1 MEHTQS
7 FRFFNRG
14 PSASVRLIFF
24 SLLSVLLMFVDA
36 RYKYLEFAR
45 VVLSI
50 PIHTLQRVA
59 TWPNEVWHGTR
70 AYIVTQAELVRSNA
84 QMTQQHLLDGAQLQ
98 QLQVLQLENA
108 HLRSLLQVQ
117 QKANYPMQLAEIV
130 YVERDIFK
138 RKMLVDKGMSANV
151 LAGQIVMDDSGIVG
165 QVTRTYPALSEVT
178 LITDKDHAV
187 PVQILRNGLRA
198 VVFGSGTGDLALR
211 YMPISSDIQ
220 QGDVL
225 VTSGIDGTYPPG
237 LPVASVSS
245 IERDPAY
252 PFARIQCTPLAG
264 VSKHRQLLILSGLPP
279 ASGRPLTGE
288 ETPTIAKPKK
298 DRRRNP

>member
-24 SLLSVLLMFVDA
+24 ALLSVLLMFVDA

-45 VVLSI
+45 VILSI

-59 TWPNEVWHGTR
+59 TWPSEVWHGTS
-70 AYIVTQAELVRSNA
+70 AYIVTQTELVRSNA

-264 VSKHRQLLILSGLPP
+264 VGKHRQLLILSGLPP
-279 ASGRPLTGE
+279 IPERPLAGE
-288 ETPTIAKPKK
+288 ETPTTVKLKK
-298 DRRRNP
+298 DKRRNP